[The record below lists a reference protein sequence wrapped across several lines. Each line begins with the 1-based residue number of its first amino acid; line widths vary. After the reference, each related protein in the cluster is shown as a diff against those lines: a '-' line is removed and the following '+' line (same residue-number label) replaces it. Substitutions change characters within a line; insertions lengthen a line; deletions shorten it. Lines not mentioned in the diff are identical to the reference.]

1 MAEKL
6 YLVTGAAG
14 LLGSNITKKLINR
27 GERVRALVLDGDPA
41 VRHVPREAEI
51 IFGDITDMDS
61 LEHFFSVEQGTGVYV
76 IHCASI
82 VTVNADLDKKVY
94 MVNVNGTKNV
104 IRKCVEHNV
113 KKLVYVSSTSA
124 IPELPAGQRIKEV
137 EHFSPEGIIGYYG
150 QTKAMASQAVMDAVK
165 EYDLDASIVF
175 PTGICGPNDFANGPV
190 SSFIKEYVGGKM
202 PAGIEGCFNA
212 ADVRDLADGCIACA
226 EKGGKGQGYIMGNQL
241 VTMREM
247 FDLLSEISGCKNVRT
262 ILPVGLGKLMGK
274 LCDLQGRITGKTG
287 RMTSFA
293 VYNLIRNNDFD
304 FSKAQR
310 ELGYQVRPFSETIE
324 DEIAWM
330 MEEGMLPQKDGRV
343 VAQS

>member
-1 MAEKL
+1 MKEKL

-14 LLGSNITKKLINR
+14 LLGSNITKKLIIR
-27 GERVRALVLDGDPA
+27 GEHVRALVLYGDPA
-41 VRHVPREAEI
+41 VRHVPEEAEI
-51 IFGDITDMDS
+51 IFGDITDMAS
-61 LEHFFSVEQGTGVYV
+61 LERFFEVDKGTKVYV

-82 VTVNADLDKKVY
+82 VTVNADMDKKVY
-94 MVNVNGTKNV
+94 EVNVNGTKNV
-104 IRKCVEHNV
+104 VRKCAEHEV

-137 EHFSPEGIIGYYG
+137 DHFSPEGIIGYYG
-150 QTKAMASQAVMDAVK
+150 KTKAMASQAVMDAVE

-190 SSFIKEYVGGKM
+190 SSFIMEYVGGKM
-202 PAGIEGCFNA
+202 PAGIEGNFNA
-212 ADVRDLADGCIACA
+212 ADVRDLAEGCIACA

-241 VTMREM
+241 VSMREM
-247 FDLLSEISGCKNVRT
+247 FDLLSEKSGCKNVRT
-262 ILPVGLGKLMGK
+262 ILPMSLGKLIGK
-274 LCDLQGRITGKTG
+274 FCDLQGKITGKTG

-304 FSKAQR
+304 FSRAQK

-330 MEEGMLPQKDGRV
+330 IGEGMLTLQDGRA
-343 VAQS
+343 VAQN